1 MIKRKTTLAIVS
13 AIVLLTACGG
23 GSKRYADIAIDPRD
37 TLVVPEELTG
47 EDSIAYIEDALM
59 QSPISAS
66 DLLGLA
72 EVHALE
78 DYAYKYNDFER
89 AKESPEYASEFLADH
104 RDSAAMRLGNR
115 FMRMANVVNRNGN
128 AKDKLQWAIAV
139 GIALDTFRVA
149 VPSLA
154 PDSTLEEVLRV
165 MSKFSSETQGEM
177 NMISYIGAT
186 IEYYRT
192 IEAYRQWLDAVPENL
207 KAAAQEEYEA
217 WDVLNEARFTLWR
230 DVTFR
235 QEWYSMKPMEIDG
248 YYENLAMN
256 RLAEL
261 EVERDIVLK
270 GKPYRQ
276 KGKTVTAAQWEKWI
290 ADSSVPEDLDF
301 LKESEME
308 DYIPSDS
315 LTAERVDALKSTFT
329 RWIAA
334 RQAFAAALP
343 EEQGRSYDQL
353 TADIH
358 SRIVCKLPL
367 LVPYSGIDL

>member
-1 MIKRKTTLAIVS
+1 MMKRKTTLAIVS

-37 TLVVPEELTG
+37 TLTVPEGLTG
-47 EDSIAYIEDALM
+47 EDSIAYIEDVLI

-66 DLLGLA
+66 DLLGLT

-78 DYAYKYNDFER
+78 EWAAKYNDFER
-89 AKESPEYASEFLADH
+89 AKESPAYASEYLANH

-115 FMRMANVVNRNGN
+115 FMRMANVVYRNGN

-154 PDSTLEEVLRV
+154 PDSTLNEILRV
-165 MSKFSSETQGEM
+165 MEKFSSDTQGEM
-177 NMISYIGAT
+177 NMMCYVSAT

-192 IEAYRQWLDAVPENL
+192 IEAYRQWLDAVPEDL

-217 WDVLNEARFTLWR
+217 WDELNEARFNLWR
-230 DVTFR
+230 DVSYK
-235 QEWYSMKPMEIDG
+235 QEWYSMKPMEIES
-248 YYENLAMN
+248 YYENLSMN
-256 RLAEL
+256 RRAEL
-261 EVERDIVLK
+261 ELERDIVLK

-315 LTAERVDALKSTFT
+315 LTTERVDDLKSSFT

-343 EEQGRSYDQL
+343 EEQGKSYDNL

-358 SRIVCKLPL
+358 SRFIGKLPL
-367 LVPYSGIDL
+367 IIPYERIGQ